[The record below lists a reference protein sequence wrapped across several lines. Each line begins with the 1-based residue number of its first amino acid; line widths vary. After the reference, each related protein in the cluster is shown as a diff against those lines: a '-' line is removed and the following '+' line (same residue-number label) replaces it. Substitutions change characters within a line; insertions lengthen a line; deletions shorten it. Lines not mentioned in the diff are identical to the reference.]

1 MSVFGGI
8 ALFTLGV
15 VAGGGAVAFNHKCV
29 KDQTSQLRRENEHLK
44 NSAWLDRIEYSK
56 HKAYARGYR
65 DGRLSPA
72 NDAEKFAEFIEEN
85 NIDFRGQR
93 RRRKGYGEDAEGA
106 DR

>member
-8 ALFTLGV
+8 LLFTLGV
-15 VAGGGAVAFNHKCV
+15 AAGGGAVAFNHKCV

-44 NSAWLDRIEYSK
+44 DSAWLDRIEYSK

-93 RRRKGYGEDAEGA
+93 RRRSSEED
-106 DR
+106 DRQ